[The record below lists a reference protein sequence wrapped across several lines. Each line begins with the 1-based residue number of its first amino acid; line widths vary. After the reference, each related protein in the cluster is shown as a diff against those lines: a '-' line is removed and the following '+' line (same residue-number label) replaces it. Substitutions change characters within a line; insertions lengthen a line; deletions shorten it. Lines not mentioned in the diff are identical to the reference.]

1 MENLSVITSQKLL
14 FGGRNNYFYPARLDL
29 DLSANKLYRKLTKL
43 EEELKAWRNVW
54 HLTYL
59 QEVKK
64 IMKFKENSQYVEED
78 AVVMISDHLNEETL
92 QPALG
97 IVLRKFSERTFEILY
112 IKKHAKLDLNGKIIK
127 KAVHSTLT
135 RPIQSLIF
143 LFNTKKTSEASI
155 DPFWSQDISGNQ
167 SPKVSPDG
175 MPHDK
180 RESVNQNGV
189 VLRKQER
196 ELDLSQTQ
204 APLNSAN
211 HLAPAGGDR
220 PPQATPDQDKV
231 AFTND
236 LTDNIYD
243 KVVSSAES
251 RGSKGSQEVDDFQ
264 NVITRVQSLSTEE
277 SAGQKERDVSPMLHD
292 AATDARPCAALHQ
305 GDIEH
310 QVTLQTY
317 NVPEDA
323 QSQLEDEIITDAFPS
338 VIVDDNI
345 DLPSAHNEKKEV
357 QQSKPGPK
365 VKFVRDRLASS
376 VITLPQRKL
385 RPRNPVDYRKK

>member
-1 MENLSVITSQKLL
+1 MPN
-14 FGGRNNYFYPARLDL
+14 
-29 DLSANKLYRKLTKL
+29 
-43 EEELKAWRNVW
+43 
-54 HLTYL
+54 
-59 QEVKK
+59 
-64 IMKFKENSQYVEED
+64 
-78 AVVMISDHLNEETL
+78 
-92 QPALG
+92 
-97 IVLRKFSERTFEILY
+97 
-112 IKKHAKLDLNGKIIK
+112 
-127 KAVHSTLT
+127 
-135 RPIQSLIF
+135 
-143 LFNTKKTSEASI
+143 
-155 DPFWSQDISGNQ
+155 DPPPPLPPVRGQ
-167 SPKVSPDG
+167 
-175 MPHDK
+175 
-180 RESVNQNGV
+180 SVNQDGV
-189 VLRKQER
+189 VLGEQDRG
-196 ELDLSQTQ
+196 LDLSQTQ

-264 NVITRVQSLSTEE
+264 NVITRVQSLSTED
-277 SAGQKERDVSPMLHD
+277 SAGQNGEEQFIHCQKERDVSPMLHD

-345 DLPSAHNEKKEV
+345 DLPSAHNEKK
-357 QQSKPGPK
+357 
-365 VKFVRDRLASS
+365 
-376 VITLPQRKL
+376 
-385 RPRNPVDYRKK
+385 Y